1 MQPLSAVRVSLSII
15 SLCMMPIYARNEG
28 ACRNIIRGEGKGRR
42 RERIGV
48 GVLGKGKRGERVIW
62 RGKEGGSLLAYDAVA
77 ARSEKN
83 TVRYLSCEMT
93 MVWRVFE
100 FVRGLSEDFE
110 DLEAQTCSQFSMND
124 HKLRVDYIYLLG
136 LA

>member
-100 FVRGLSEDFE
+100 FVRGLSQDF
-110 DLEAQTCSQFSMND
+110 EAQTCSQFSMND